1 MMKKT
6 YLLIAL
12 LLPMALG
19 AQEQRYQTLR
29 LAPIDEADTLRF
41 GWIDLLSPHAGQGV
55 ALANTYNE
63 LIAKR
68 EQYRAAQMEVGM
80 AGNDEIAQALNEQD
94 AYWEELRKSYS
105 QMLQQEGLSAE
116 ERKEIEQLMAD
127 INRYKAESRRQALGQ
142 LEFNANEGRESMT
155 GVDPSDFSDERL
167 HLIKNN
173 LRKYVLGGR
182 LWGFSSVR
190 DFRNGF
196 AAVERLDRKGN
207 PVWGFVN
214 RKGEIAIPC
223 TWSGVFNFNN
233 HRPYTLSIYDSPED
247 EDDRPWTSVTKDG
260 LLGMIDTTGVVRVPV
275 RFDYS
280 NRPQMVF
287 IKTAKGELAAVRDPK
302 THKWGLIDRSGVWYK
317 PPFSADELE
326 WDSTAGVFYDA
337 SGNEIRL

>member
-80 AGNDEIAQALNEQD
+80 AGNDEIA
-94 AYWEELRKSYS
+94 
-105 QMLQQEGLSAE
+105 
-116 ERKEIEQLMAD
+116 
-127 INRYKAESRRQALGQ
+127 
-142 LEFNANEGRESMT
+142 
-155 GVDPSDFSDERL
+155 
-167 HLIKNN
+167 
-173 LRKYVLGGR
+173 
-182 LWGFSSVR
+182 
-190 DFRNGF
+190 
-196 AAVERLDRKGN
+196 
-207 PVWGFVN
+207 
-214 RKGEIAIPC
+214 IPC

-233 HRPYTLSIYDSPED
+233 HRPYTLSVYDSPED

-260 LLGMIDTTGVVRVPV
+260 RLGMIDTTGVVRIPV

-287 IKTAKGELAAVRDPK
+287 VKTAKGELAAARDPK
-302 THKWGLIDRSGVWYK
+302 THKWGLIDRSGAWYK